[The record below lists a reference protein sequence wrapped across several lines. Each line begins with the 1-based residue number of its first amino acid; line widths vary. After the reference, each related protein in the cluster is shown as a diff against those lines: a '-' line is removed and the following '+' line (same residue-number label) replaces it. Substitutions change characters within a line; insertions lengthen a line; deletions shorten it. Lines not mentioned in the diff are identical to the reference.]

1 MFFWDMVQIKLINQL
16 LSPC

>member
-1 MFFWDMVQIKLINQL
+1 MFFGDMVQIKLINQL